1 MNTASSP
8 ILFVDDEPMVL
19 DTISLVFRGWHF
31 KTAVGAEH
39 ALKLLAEE
47 KFAVVVSDQRM
58 PGMTGTELLRKVKEL
73 SPDTIRVVLTGY
85 SDLDSIIEAI
95 NSGEVWRFINK
106 PWDNEKLKG
115 TVKAAVDLYEVNQML
130 RAQQHAAQA
139 KSTSPDGSH
148 TVLFI
153 DKVLTH
159 LKSYESLFAD
169 RFNVRTSETLQDAL
183 KILESEPVAVVAC
196 DSTLASEEGAEFLA
210 VAKHRFPA
218 LVTIFMSDSKDA
230 NEAIRLINEG
240 QIFRYLVK
248 PFPRQALIEAVEQGI
263 KKHQELL
270 LLPRDSAA
278 TAIPRTVSFSQMMAE
293 IRRRREER
301 KVY

>member
-1 MNTASSP
+1 MNAQTTQ

-19 DTISLVFRGWHF
+19 ETISLVFRGWHF
-31 KTAVGAEH
+31 KTAVGAEA

-58 PGMTGTELLRKVKEL
+58 PGMTGTELLKKVKEL
-73 SPDTIRVVLTGY
+73 SPETIRVILTGY

-106 PWDNEKLKG
+106 PWENDKLKG
-115 TVKAAVDLYEVNQML
+115 TVKAAVDLYEVN
-130 RAQQHAAQA
+130 RALKEQLSKASA
-139 KSTSPDGSH
+139 SPKNGSQ

-153 DKVLTH
+153 DKMPAH
-159 LKSYESLFAD
+159 LKSYETLFAD
-169 RFNVRTSETLQDAL
+169 KFNVRTAETLPDAL
-183 KILESEPVAVVAC
+183 KILDNEPVAVVAC

-210 VAKHRFPA
+210 AVKHRFPA

-230 NEAIRLINEG
+230 NEAIRLINDG

-248 PFPRQALIEAVEQGI
+248 PFPRQALADAVEQGI
-263 KKHQELL
+263 QKHQELSL
-270 LLPRDSAA
+270 APKESLAA
-278 TAIPRTVSFSQMMAE
+278 TQRSLSFSQMMAD
-293 IRRRREER
+293 IRRRREEK

>member
-1 MNTASSP
+1 MNTASTP

-19 DTISLVFRGWHF
+19 ETISLVFRGWHF
-31 KTAVGAEH
+31 KTATSADA
-39 ALKLLAEE
+39 ALKLLSEE

-58 PGMTGTELLRKVKEL
+58 PGMTGVELLKKVKEQ
-73 SPDTIRVVLTGY
+73 SPETIRVVLTGY

-95 NSGEVWRFINK
+95 NTGEVWRFINK
-106 PWDNEKLKG
+106 PWENGKLKG

-130 RAQQHAAQA
+130 KTQLNAAQA
-139 KSTSPDGSH
+139 KADSAH

-153 DKVLTH
+153 DQLPTH
-159 LKSYESLFAD
+159 LKSYEELFAD
-169 RFNVRTSETLQDAL
+169 RFNVRIAETLQEAL

-196 DSTLASEEGAEFLA
+196 DSALASAEGVEFLTA
-210 VAKHRFPA
+210 VKHRFPA

-248 PFPRQALIEAVEQGI
+248 PFPRKAFVEAIEQGV
-263 KKHQELL
+263 KKHQELSL
-270 LLPRDSAA
+270 MPKDA
-278 TAIPRTVSFSQMMAE
+278 TAAAMPKTMSFSQMMAD